1 VCSTITFRDGWVS
14 IAVDISG
21 QQTDNLGQLGLVAK
35 HPMSPTL
42 SVPSRYLFRLLE
54 VLTRHRISAVKYV
67 QNLGLTVDEL
77 SESKRRI
84 NYDSYLAA
92 VTEVLSD
99 TEIPAFGLKVGRNV
113 KVVDHGVLGYAF
125 ISSANLLKGFEIFS
139 LYQKIQG
146 PIVNVSLRRDR
157 SDAIY
162 TAEKSRP
169 IDTRLYKFGIASW
182 LGEAT
187 NIRSLFD
194 AGKLEFKLARVAFP
208 EPASAD
214 EYRDLLRCDIRFG
227 EPVNELIF
235 PAEFLDL
242 RFSLAEESVAEMCA
256 QQCEEILREMTSEH
270 DVVDDV
276 RRALLHQ
283 PGEIQNLD
291 MVARQLNVSAR
302 TLRRRLQ
309 AADTSFREIQAE
321 VRMSLAAEYLLHTH
335 LPIAEAAHLLGYSDV
350 TAFHRSFKKHYD
362 VTPAQYRQQTAH

>member
-1 VCSTITFRDGWVS
+1 MRPC
-14 IAVDISG
+14 
-21 QQTDNLGQLGLVAK
+21 
-35 HPMSPTL
+35 PMSSTP
-42 SVPSRYLFRLLE
+42 SVPSRYLMRLLE
-54 VLTRHRISAVKYV
+54 VLTGHGVVSDKYL
-67 QNLGLTVDEL
+67 QNLALTVEEL

-84 NYDSYLAA
+84 NYESYLAIVA
-92 VTEVLSD
+92 RILAD
-99 TEIPAFGLKVGRNV
+99 TDIPAFGLKVGRNV

-125 ISSANLLKGFEIFS
+125 ISSANLRKGFEIFS

-146 PIVNVSLRRDR
+146 PIVNVSLHCDKRD
-157 SDAIY
+157 AVY

-169 IDTRLYKFGIASW
+169 LDTGLYKFGIASW

-194 AGKLEFKLARVAFP
+194 PGQLEFKLARVSFP
-208 EPASAD
+208 EPAGAD

-227 EPVNELIF
+227 EPANELIF

-242 RFSLAEESVAEMCA
+242 RFSLAEESVAEMCTH
-256 QQCEEILREMTSEH
+256 QCEEILREMSSEH
-270 DVVDDV
+270 DIVDDV

-283 PGEIQNLD
+283 PGEMQSLD
-291 MVARQLNVSAR
+291 LVARQLNVSSR

-362 VTPAQYRQQTAH
+362 VTPAQYRLQAP